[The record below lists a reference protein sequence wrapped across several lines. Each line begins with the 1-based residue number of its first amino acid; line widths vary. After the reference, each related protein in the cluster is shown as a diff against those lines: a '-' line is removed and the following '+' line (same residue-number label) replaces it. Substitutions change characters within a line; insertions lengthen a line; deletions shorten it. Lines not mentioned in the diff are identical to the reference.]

1 VTDFDSATFE
11 KAFGHVLTAFRVKL
25 PVSEKEELTRTYFKI
40 LDAHAIDEVIAAGK
54 RCIEKLKRFPM
65 AADWLGELAYTA
77 APACPADRRTMH
89 AAEAD
94 DLARATALCFEDE
107 PCGCVQCDAA
117 GVTDRPLRFV
127 PTELGP
133 DEYERAFNLRTGKV
147 EIVGHWAHGDEL
159 HRWYAARDVFFA
171 LRRRAPR
178 TLFDALAVIVG
189 EVVGERE
196 PGMEG

>member
-1 VTDFDSATFE
+1 
-11 KAFGHVLTAFRVKL
+11 
-25 PVSEKEELTRTYFKI
+25 
-40 LDAHAIDEVIAAGK
+40 
-54 RCIEKLKRFPM
+54 
-65 AADWLGELAYTA
+65 
-77 APACPADRRTMH
+77 MH
-89 AAEAD
+89 ADEAD
-94 DLARATALCFEDE
+94 DLARATAWCFEDA
-107 PCGCVQCDAA
+107 PCGCVQCYAA